1 MQTLDMIGIDL
12 AKNVFQLH
20 GASQTG
26 AVLFQKKLSRGKLL
40 SFLATQP
47 TCTVAMEACA
57 SAHYWG
63 RQISTLGHRVRL
75 IAPYVDGPL
84 LARVLNRIL
93 DRIVCGHMSGL
104 LLRSHLTAAKMAS
117 ATRVPNKLAACHCR
131 GAMRSFA
138 CLGSI
143 DHTICSCSCKSG
155 IRSARE
161 SCGLFPCPTDL
172 YPAHATSVDA
182 ACAR

>member
-1 MQTLDMIGIDL
+1 VQHRRQWPCRFDVERQVRALEERQADFVRVVPGLVRDPIG
-12 AKNVFQLH
+12 V
-20 GASQTG
+20 
-26 AVLFQKKLSRGKLL
+26 
-40 SFLATQP
+40 
-47 TCTVAMEACA
+47 
-57 SAHYWG
+57 
-63 RQISTLGHRVRL
+63 VRMV
-75 IAPYVDGPL
+75 PYVDGPL
-84 LARVLNRIL
+84 LARVLNSIL

-131 GAMRSFA
+131 GTMRSFA

-143 DHTICSCSCKSG
+143 DHAICSCSCKSG